1 MIHKGGIPAL
11 TGFER
16 KDIIADDALEPCDPV
31 IAGNE
36 YFSS

>member
-1 MIHKGGIPAL
+1 MIHQGGVSAL

-16 KDIIADDALEPCDPV
+16 KDIIADDVLEPCDPV
-31 IAGNE
+31 IARNE